1 MSVCGKGLGRELA
14 DERQKT
20 DMQSVSQA
28 RRHTNSSSNNR
39 MIIPADLH
47 SILVRLPFRAG
58 ELYPRPQCLTPQMK
72 VKAALQKDTGPVL

>member
-1 MSVCGKGLGRELA
+1 MSVCGKGLRGELA

-28 RRHTNSSSNNR
+28 CRHTNISSNNSNNR

-47 SILVRLPFRAG
+47 SILVRLPFCAG
-58 ELYPRPQCLTPQMK
+58 ELYPRS
-72 VKAALQKDTGPVL
+72 

>member
-28 RRHTNSSSNNR
+28 RRHTNISSNR
-39 MIIPADLH
+39 MIIPADLR
-47 SILVRLPFRAG
+47 SILVRLPFHAG